1 MKNIFVFASALAL
14 ATYTE
19 ATPAATNATC
29 CRDLSEALPSIF
41 YSPSTS
47 EYNTL
52 IEARWSGT
60 SVLHP
65 GCVVTPKSALDVSKA
80 VKVIV
85 KNQCQFAVRGGG
97 HNANPGANSIDG
109 GVSIDLSSLNT
120 SSLADDRSFVSI
132 GAGLTWGEAYD
143 AFNSSNIGFTGG
155 ICEDVSAGGVSLGGG
170 QSLFQPKRGWAIDN
184 ILNYEIVLASGEIVN
199 ANASSNP
206 DLFKALK
213 GGNTN
218 FGIVT
223 HLKIAAFDFD
233 GLWGGEVFV
242 SLNGPEATRPEML
255 DQLSHAL
262 VNFTANNHLDTN
274 TAVQL
279 MTVYLSNNQGQIVN
293 AAFGNTVAE
302 ANPVSLQ
309 NFLTMPNQVQNT
321 AGYVKLADFVH
332 QVSQFQAKGY
342 REVTA
347 SLTFSND
354 YTTVREIW
362 DATDAIYDGLAQKD
376 QVDWMISFI
385 PQPMVQQSYS
395 ALNGGNSLGLSDVD
409 NDQIVMWLTSRWT
422 DPSLDSMMFAA
433 RDQFIEAS
441 EAVAKKHDTYSPFLY
456 INYAAPSQNPLCGYG
471 ADSVAFLKTTAA
483 KYDPQGVFQ
492 KLMPAGFKVSHV
504 TCS

>member
-1 MKNIFVFASALAL
+1 
-14 ATYTE
+14 
-19 ATPAATNATC
+19 
-29 CRDLSEALPSIF
+29 
-41 YSPSTS
+41 
-47 EYNTL
+47 
-52 IEARWSGT
+52 
-60 SVLHP
+60 LHP

-80 VKVIV
+80 IKVIV
-85 KNQCQFAVRGGG
+85 KNQCHFAVRGGG

-199 ANASSNP
+199 ANTSSNP

-242 SLNGPEATRPEML
+242 SLNGSQATRPAML

-262 VNFTANNHLDTN
+262 VNFTTNNHLDTN

-302 ANPVSLQ
+302 ANPASLE
-309 NFLTMPNQVQNT
+309 NFLNMPNQVQNT

-342 REVTA
+342 RYV
-347 SLTFSND
+347 SL
-354 YTTVREIW
+354 
-362 DATDAIYDGLAQKD
+362 L
-376 QVDWMISFI
+376 
-385 PQPMVQQSYS
+385 
-395 ALNGGNSLGLSDVD
+395 
-409 NDQIVMWLTSRWT
+409 
-422 DPSLDSMMFAA
+422 
-433 RDQFIEAS
+433 
-441 EAVAKKHDTYSPFLY
+441 SPFF
-456 INYAAPSQNPLCGYG
+456 I
-471 ADSVAFLKTTAA
+471 K
-483 KYDPQGVFQ
+483 
-492 KLMPAGFKVSHV
+492 
-504 TCS
+504 